1 MLAVSCTG
9 SNEGGKFFFLKVA
22 CRCGP
27 CNCWAI
33 NCRKT
38 QIWRIALNHWGFI
51 SKEQTWH
58 ILFLP
63 DYQPFSLLVHY
74 CGLPPS
80 LMTIFYLI
88 WQSLMTK
95 WSKSSKS
102 RIAQKWRV
110 WKMWP
115 VRFLLIGC
123 TVLILTLW
131 QWEGNWVSFW
141 PAMLPHWSLK
151 GLIGKWRQQL
161 NLGQCPLHDMVSLGR
176 TGCTQFV
183 SVIISS
189 VKK

>member
-9 SNEGGKFFFLKVA
+9 SNEGGKFFFFKVA

-33 NCRKT
+33 KCRKT

-95 WSKSSKS
+95 WSKCPKAELLRNDASEKCDLSGFYWSGVLYWSSLYGNEKAIGS
-102 RIAQKWRV
+102 VFGQPCCLTGVWRGWSESDV
-110 WKMWP
+110 NSLIWANVHCMTW
-115 VRFLLIGC
+115 FL
-123 TVLILTLW
+123 
-131 QWEGNWVSFW
+131 
-141 PAMLPHWSLK
+141 
-151 GLIGKWRQQL
+151 
-161 NLGQCPLHDMVSLGR
+161 
-176 TGCTQFV
+176 
-183 SVIISS
+183 
-189 VKK
+189 